1 MPSPAYLLRDLFT
14 VAELQA
20 AIKDLMTNGRFTSLS
35 GSSKSSGIEYM
46 PFEQQMIELRAEL
59 NRLLGIT
66 PPQKVEQRLYPY
78 DTNVA

>member
-14 VAELQA
+14 VDELKA
-20 AIKDLMTNGRFTSLS
+20 AIKDLLMNGRFTSLS
-35 GSSKSSGIEYM
+35 AGAKTSGIEYM
-46 PFEQQMIELRAEL
+46 PFDQQMIELRAEL
-59 NRLLGIT
+59 NRLLGTT